1 MSAEKKTLEKRHI
14 AEIIYQYIKKMILSK
29 EIRTGEK
36 ILEEQIA
43 KYFNVS
49 RTPIREALRN
59 LEKYGLVKI
68 VPRQHA
74 EVVKLQPDSKERL
87 GILKLRIDSL
97 AVGLC
102 VENATEAEL
111 DLLES
116 MAKKIL
122 DLAEKKDFAAVNESD
137 SAFHLKLAEL
147 SGNPFLYQIEQL
159 LDVNVQL
166 LRTTVYTSDEQ
177 VTEGLRLH
185 LPLVEAIRKRDR
197 EAAIGLVQ
205 QHLRDFYFSKC
216 ETGNPVVRAGLGLT
230 VRSGVSPEL
239 DDSRVLL
246 SDPPP

>member
-1 MSAEKKTLEKRHI
+1 MSAEKKPLEKRHI
-14 AEIIYQYIKKMILSK
+14 AEIIYQHIKKMILSK

-36 ILEEQIA
+36 IPEEQIA
-43 KYFNVS
+43 RYFNVS

-59 LEKYGLVKI
+59 LEKYGLVRI
-68 VPRQHA
+68 VPRHFA
-74 EVVKLQPDSKERL
+74 EVVKLQPDAKERL

-102 VENATEAEL
+102 VENATEADI

-116 MAKKIL
+116 MAKKL
-122 DLAEKKDFAAVNESD
+122 LVLAEKKDLAAVNEND

-177 VTEGLRLH
+177 VTEGLKLH

-197 EAAIGLVQ
+197 EAAVGFIQ
-205 QHLRDFYFSKC
+205 QHLSDFY
-216 ETGNPVVRAGLGLT
+216 
-230 VRSGVSPEL
+230 
-239 DDSRVLL
+239 L
-246 SDPPP
+246 SER